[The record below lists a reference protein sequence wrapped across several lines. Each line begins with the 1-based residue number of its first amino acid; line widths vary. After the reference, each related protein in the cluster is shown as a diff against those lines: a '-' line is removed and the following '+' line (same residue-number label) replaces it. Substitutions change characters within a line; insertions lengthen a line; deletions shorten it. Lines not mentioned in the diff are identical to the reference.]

1 MGSYNKIE
9 VDSRLWAAEDRGQ
22 YSVSV
27 KLLSFIFFCL
37 FLSPSIF
44 SPTASAQINLDYTKD
59 DPLIIASDWDFPP
72 YEYSNDEGEPAG
84 YNIELLQTIFK
95 KLDIPYRII
104 LREWSEATQ
113 TFERRDADL
122 IIDPTYRF
130 HGRPYIRST
139 NILNYYKVQLVTAA
153 DARKVTALDDFTP
166 EDTLV
171 LKLNDYAANRIVD
184 ERHLDI
190 PIIYRSPKEALA
202 GISEGRY
209 KYFIWGEGP
218 LKWKKKELAMDTM
231 FVNPIDIPDGEIR
244 IVGYD
249 KELIDAIDDEYAR
262 LEQSGDLEAL
272 RDKWFHPE
280 RQHDDT
286 SPMALIVLAGAIIA
300 VVIGVLMARLVRA
313 RVRQAV
319 HKTEDLNN
327 MMEQALN
334 MGKYYVF
341 TIDVTTGRIHNIHG
355 DLLPEG
361 EMVREVFMP
370 RIKHDDQDDFQKK
383 VDLLVS
389 GELQQARYT
398 KQLNIGT
405 RKDPNWI
412 WLSGLASLEYVDFKP
427 RYITNTVRDI
437 TQQVEDERVNSELSA
452 KYMQVFKTNIVAM
465 SFYDKDGNLID
476 LNDNMRKLCGITEET
491 KAWFHKT
498 QLFEAG
504 LFKDQYL
511 RNSRHQF
518 HACQHT
524 YIPELG
530 LNKYLEVRINPIID
544 DRDEVKYYVV
554 TCREVTAERDIYLE
568 QLRHNQEM
576 EKTNAAINDYEQ
588 RLQYLLEKS
597 DMFVWKF
604 DLVTRQIHFSR
615 SLRTE
620 GYTMS
625 RDEYVNNMFE
635 DEREM
640 ADRNILG
647 MIQRGEDFNAI
658 HHFYYLPSNPDECW
672 SALSGVPEYNK
683 DGKMTAYFGVARDVT
698 ALMQAQQRL
707 KLETSRAED
716 SGRMKS
722 AFLANMTHEI
732 RTPLNAIVGF
742 SDLLPVIDTKEERME
757 FIRIIRNNCD
767 MLMRLINDIL
777 EASSMGQ
784 ALAIKPTEVDISP
797 VFDDICQTLA
807 QRVQEP
813 GVEFIKDNPY
823 PTCPTVLD
831 KGRVQQVLTNFV
843 TNAVKYTH
851 QGFIKVGYH
860 WDRRMKFDG
869 SGEADGLTFYC
880 LDTGAGIPKDKQAS
894 VFERFVKLND
904 FVQGTGLGLSICQN
918 IVERCNGHI
927 GVTSEGEGHGS
938 SFWFWIPC
946 ERKVIS
952 LPCYDNSNSK
962 A

>member
-1 MGSYNKIE
+1 MKEYNIMMRQIRHIP
-9 VDSRLWAAEDRGQ
+9 S
-22 YSVSV
+22 
-27 KLLSFIFFCL
+27 LLLMSL
-37 FLSPSIF
+37 LTLLMAMPVQ
-44 SPTASAQINLDYTKD
+44 AQLDYNYTKD
-59 DPLIIASDWDFPP
+59 DPVIIASDWDFPP
-72 YEYSNDEGEPAG
+72 YEYSNDQGEPAG
-84 YNIELLQTIFK
+84 YNVELLQTIFK

-104 LREWSEATQ
+104 LREWSEAAQ

-122 IIDPTYRF
+122 VIDPTYRF
-130 HGRPYIRST
+130 HGRPYIRSA
-139 NILNYYKVQLVTAA
+139 NILNYYKVLIVSSQDT
-153 DARKVTALDDFTP
+153 RKITTLNDFTP
-166 EDTLV
+166 TDTLV
-171 LKLNDYAANRIVD
+171 LKADDYAANRIVD
-184 ERHLDI
+184 ERQLDI
-190 PIIYRSPKEALA
+190 PILYRSPKEALA

-209 KYFIWGEGP
+209 HYFIWGEGP

-231 FVNPIDIPDGEIR
+231 IVDPIDIPDGEIR

-262 LEQSGDLEAL
+262 LEQSGDLETL

-280 RQHDDT
+280 RVHDDT
-286 SPMALIVLAGAIIA
+286 SPVALFVLAGSIIA
-300 VVIGVLMARLVRA
+300 VVIGLLMTRLVRA
-313 RVRQAV
+313 RVQQAV
-319 HKTEDLNN
+319 RKTEDLNN

-341 TIDVTTGRIHNIHG
+341 TIDVVTGHIHNIHG
-355 DLLPEG
+355 QLLPEG
-361 EMVREVFMP
+361 EMVRDAFMP
-370 RIKHDDQDDFQKK
+370 RIDKSDREDFQGKI
-383 VDLLVS
+383 DLLIA
-389 GELQQARYT
+389 GKLQQARYT
-398 KQLNIGT
+398 KRLNIGS
-405 RKDPNWI
+405 KEQPNWI
-412 WLSGLASLEYVDFKP
+412 WLTGLANLEYEGGKP
-427 RYITNTVRDI
+427 RYIANTVRDI
-437 TQQVEDERVNSELSA
+437 TKQIDDERVNSELSA
-452 KYMQVFKTNIVAM
+452 KYMKIFDTNIVAM
-465 SFYDKDGNLID
+465 SFYDSDGNLID
-476 LNDNMRKLCGITEET
+476 LNDNMRKICEITSEET
-491 KAWFHKT
+491 EAWFFKNK
-498 QLFEAG
+498 LFDTA
-504 LFKDQYL
+504 LLKDQYP
-511 RNSRHQF
+511 RNSHEEF
-518 HACQHT
+518 HVCQHT
-524 YIPELG
+524 YMPQLG
-530 LNKYLEVRINPIID
+530 INKYIELRVNPIWND
-544 DRDEVKYYVV
+544 NEVKYYVL
-554 TCREVTAERDIYLE
+554 TAREITAERDIYLE
-568 QLRHNQEM
+568 QLHHNEEM
-576 EKTNAAINDYEQ
+576 GKTGEAINEYEN

-604 DLVTRQIHFSR
+604 DLVTRQINFSR
-615 SLRTE
+615 SLRTA
-620 GYTMS
+620 GYIMS
-625 RDEYVNNMFE
+625 RDEYVNDIFE
-635 DEREM
+635 DEREE
-640 ADRNILG
+640 ADQKLIG

-658 HHFYYLPSNPDECW
+658 HHFTQLPHQPEPCW
-672 SALSGVPEYNK
+672 YALSGVPERNK
-683 DGKMTAYFGVARDVT
+683 DGVPISYFGVARDVT
-698 ALMQAQQRL
+698 ALMEAQQKL

-742 SDLLPVIDTKEERME
+742 SDLLPVIDTQEERME

-784 ALAIKPTEVDISP
+784 ALAIKPTEVDFSP

-813 GVEFIKDNPY
+813 GVQFIKDNPY

-851 QGFIKVGYH
+851 EGFIQVGYH

-869 SGEADGLTFYC
+869 SGETDGITFYC
-880 LDTGAGIPKDKQAS
+880 LDTGAGIPKEKQAS

-946 ERKVIS
+946 ERKVIN
-952 LPCYDNSNSK
+952 LPGYGMD
-962 A
+962 APTLRG

>member
-1 MGSYNKIE
+1 MTIRIKHTYILLTSLLTLLI
-9 VDSRLWAAEDRGQ
+9 AA
-22 YSVSV
+22 
-27 KLLSFIFFCL
+27 
-37 FLSPSIF
+37 P
-44 SPTASAQINLDYTKD
+44 AQAQLDYSYTKEN
-59 DPLIIASDWDFPP
+59 PVIIASDWDFPP
-72 YEYSNDEGEPAG
+72 YEYSNDQGEPAG
-84 YNIELLQTIFK
+84 YNVELLQAIFK
-95 KLDIPYRII
+95 KLGIPYRII
-104 LREWSEATQ
+104 LREWSEAAQ

-122 IIDPTYRF
+122 VIDPSYRF

-139 NILNYYKVQLVTAA
+139 NILNYYKVQIVSSANS
-153 DARKVTALDDFTP
+153 RKITTINDFTP
-166 EDTLV
+166 EDTIV
-171 LKLNDYAANRIVD
+171 LKLDDYAANRIVE

-202 GISEGRY
+202 GINEGRY
-209 KYFIWGEGP
+209 HYFIWGEGP
-218 LKWKKKELAMDTM
+218 LTWKKKELAISNMI
-231 FVNPIDIPDGEIR
+231 VNPIDIPDGEIR

-262 LEQSGDLEAL
+262 MEQSGDLGAL

-280 RQHDDT
+280 RVHDDT
-286 SPMALIVLAGAIIA
+286 SPIALIVLAGAIIA
-300 VVIGVLMARLVRA
+300 VIIGVLMTRLVRA

-319 HKTEDLNN
+319 RKTEELNN

-341 TIDVTTGRIHNIHG
+341 TIDVVTGHIHNIHG
-355 DLLPEG
+355 LLLPEG
-361 EMVREVFMP
+361 ELVRDVFMP
-370 RIKHDDQDDFQKK
+370 RIDKSEQEEFQKK
-383 VDLLVS
+383 IDQLIT
-389 GELQQARYT
+389 GKLQQSRYT
-398 KQLNIGT
+398 KRLNIGSQEQ
-405 RKDPNWI
+405 PNWI
-412 WLSGLASLEYVDFKP
+412 WLSGLASLEYEGAKP
-427 RYITNTVRDI
+427 RYIHNTVRDI
-437 TQQVEDERVNSELSA
+437 TKQIDDERVNSELNE
-452 KYMQVFKTNIVAM
+452 KYMKIFETNIVAM
-465 SFYDKDGNLID
+465 SFYDDEGNLID
-476 LNDNMRKLCGITEET
+476 LNDKMRELCEVTQETES
-491 KAWFHKT
+491 WLFKT
-498 QLFEAG
+498 NIFNTALI
-504 LFKDQYL
+504 KDQYL
-511 RNSRHQF
+511 PHSREQF
-518 HACQHT
+518 HVCQQT
-524 YIPELG
+524 YIPQLG
-530 LNKYLEVRINPIID
+530 INKHIEMRITPILNEN
-544 DRDEVKYYVV
+544 EVKYYVI
-554 TCREVTAERDIYLE
+554 TAREVTAERDIYLE
-568 QLRHNQEM
+568 QLRHNKEM
-576 EKTNAAINDYEQ
+576 EKTGMAINEYEN

-597 DMFVWKF
+597 DMFVWQF
-604 DLVTRQIHFSR
+604 DLITRQINFSR
-615 SLRTE
+615 SLRQK
-620 GYTMS
+620 GYSMS
-625 RDEYVNNMFE
+625 RDEFIGDMFE
-635 DEREM
+635 EEREE
-640 ADRNILG
+640 ADQNLIG

-658 HHFYYLPSNPDECW
+658 HHFNKIPANPNPCW
-672 SALSGVPEYNK
+672 YALSGVPERNK
-683 DGKMTAYFGVARDVT
+683 DGGITSYFGVARDVT
-698 ALMQAQQRL
+698 NLMEAQQKL
-707 KLETSRAED
+707 KQETSRAED

-784 ALAIKPTEVDISP
+784 ALAIKPTECDFSP

-823 PTCPTVLD
+823 PTCLTVLD

-860 WDRRMKFDG
+860 WDRRVTFDG
-869 SGEADGLTFYC
+869 ISEADGLTIYC
-880 LDTGAGIPKDKQAS
+880 LDTGAGIPKEKQAS

-946 ERKVIS
+946 PKQ
-952 LPCYDNSNSK
+952 N
-962 A
+962 

>member
-1 MGSYNKIE
+1 MIIVNMDKRIIRMG
-9 VDSRLWAAEDRGQ
+9 
-22 YSVSV
+22 V
-27 KLLSFIFFCL
+27 KGMLLFYL
-37 FLSPSIF
+37 MTLLPLS
-44 SPTASAQINLDYTKD
+44 ALAQIDYNYTKD
-59 DPLIIASDWDFPP
+59 NPLIIASDWDFPP
-72 YEYSNDEGEPAG
+72 YEYSNDQGEPAG
-84 YNIELLQTIFK
+84 YNIELLRTILK

-104 LREWSEATQ
+104 LREWSEAAQ

-122 IIDPTYRF
+122 VIDPSYRF

-139 NILNYYKVQLVTAA
+139 NILNYYKVQLVSSLH
-153 DARKVTALDDFTP
+153 ARKINKLDDLTP
-166 EDTLV
+166 DDTLV

-209 KYFIWGEGP
+209 NYFIWGEGP
-218 LKWKKKELAMDTM
+218 LKWKKKELAMDTIYAS
-231 FVNPIDIPDGEIR
+231 PIDIPDGEIR

-262 LEQSGDLEAL
+262 LEQSGDLDTL

-280 RQHDDT
+280 RIHDDT
-286 SPMALIVLAGAIIA
+286 SPVALIVLAGAIIA
-300 VVIGVLMARLVRA
+300 VIIIMLMTRLVRA
-313 RVRQAV
+313 RVQQAV
-319 HKTEDLNN
+319 RKTEDLNN
-327 MMEQALN
+327 IMEQALN

-341 TIDVTTGRIHNIHG
+341 TIDVETGRIHNIHG
-355 DLLPEG
+355 QLLPEG
-361 EMVREVFMP
+361 ELVREVFMP
-370 RIKHDDQDDFQKK
+370 RIDKDDHEEFQKK
-383 VDLLVS
+383 IDLLIS

-405 RKDPNWI
+405 HKEPNWI
-412 WLSGLASLEYVDFKP
+412 WLSGLASLEYENFKP

-437 TQQVEDERVNSELSA
+437 TSQIEDERVNSELSA
-452 KYMQVFKTNIVAM
+452 KYMNIFQTNIVAM
-465 SFYDKDGNLID
+465 SFYSKEGQLID
-476 LNDNMRKLCGITEET
+476 FNDNMRKLCEITDET
-491 KAWFHKT
+491 EPWYHKT
-498 QLFEAG
+498 PLFEAG
-504 LFKDQYL
+504 LFKDQYP
-511 RNSRHQF
+511 RNSREEF

-524 YIPELG
+524 HIPDLG
-530 LNKYLEVRINPIID
+530 INKYIELRVKPVRD
-544 DRDEVKYYVV
+544 DKDEVKYYVI
-554 TCREVTAERDIYLE
+554 TAREITAERDIYLE
-568 QLRHNQEM
+568 QVRHNREM
-576 EKTNAAINDYEQ
+576 EKTNAAINKYEN

-597 DMFVWKF
+597 DMFVWEF
-604 DLVTRQIHFSR
+604 DLVTRQINFSR
-615 SLRTE
+615 SLRIK

-625 RDEYVNNMFE
+625 HDEYINNMFA
-635 DEREM
+635 DEREE
-640 ADRNILG
+640 ADQRLIG

-658 HHFYYLPSNPDECW
+658 HHFNKTPYNPRPCW
-672 SALSGVPEYNK
+672 YALSGTPSRNEN
-683 DGKMTAYFGVARDVT
+683 GMITSYFGVARDVT
-698 ALMQAQQRL
+698 VLMDAQQKL

-784 ALAIKPTEVDISP
+784 ALAIKPTECDFSL

-823 PTCPTVLD
+823 STCPTVLD

-860 WDRRMKFDG
+860 WDRRITFDG
-869 SGEADGLTFYC
+869 SHEADGLTIYC

-918 IVERCNGHI
+918 IVESCNGHI

-946 ERKVIS
+946 ERKLIN
-952 LPCYDNSNSK
+952 LPGYDNSK
-962 A
+962 TIKI

>member
-1 MGSYNKIE
+1 MMRQIRHIYP
-9 VDSRLWAAEDRGQ
+9 
-22 YSVSV
+22 
-27 KLLSFIFFCL
+27 LLITSL
-37 FLSPSIF
+37 MTLL
-44 SPTASAQINLDYTKD
+44 TAMPVQAQLDDNYTKD
-59 DPLIIASDWDFPP
+59 NPVIIASDWDFPP
-72 YEYSNDEGEPAG
+72 YEYSNDRGEPAG
-84 YNIELLQTIFK
+84 YNVELLQTILN

-104 LREWSEATQ
+104 LSEWSEAAQ
-113 TFERRDADL
+113 AFERHDADL
-122 IIDPTYRF
+122 VIDPTYRF

-139 NILNYYKVQLVTAA
+139 NILNYYKVQIVSSR
-153 DARKVTALDDFTP
+153 DARKITTLDDFTP
-166 EDTLV
+166 NDTLV
-171 LKLNDYAANRIVD
+171 LKADDYAANRIVD
-184 ERHLDI
+184 ERQLDI
-190 PIIYRSPKEALA
+190 PILYRSPKEALA

-209 KYFIWGEGP
+209 HHFIWGEGP
-218 LKWKKKELAMDTM
+218 LKWKKKELAIDTM
-231 FVNPIDIPDGEIR
+231 IVNPIDIPDGEIR

-262 LEQSGDLEAL
+262 LEQSGDLETL

-280 RQHDDT
+280 RIHDDT
-286 SPMALIVLAGAIIA
+286 SPVALFVLAGSIVAVII
-300 VVIGVLMARLVRA
+300 VLLMTRLVRA
-313 RVRQAV
+313 RVQQAV
-319 HKTEDLNN
+319 RKTEDLNN

-341 TIDVTTGRIHNIHG
+341 TIDVVTGHIHNIHG
-355 DLLPEG
+355 QLLPEG
-361 EMVREVFMP
+361 ELVRDVFMP
-370 RIKHDDQDDFQKK
+370 RIDQSDQEDFQRKI
-383 VDLLVS
+383 DLLIV

-398 KQLNIGT
+398 KRLNIGT
-405 RKDPNWI
+405 LKKPNWI
-412 WLSGLASLEYVDFKP
+412 WLSGLASVEFEGGKP
-427 RYITNTVRDI
+427 RYIANTVRDI
-437 TQQVEDERVNSELSA
+437 TKQIDDERVNSELSA
-452 KYMQVFKTNIVAM
+452 KYMKIFETNIIAM
-465 SFYDKDGNLID
+465 SFYDPDGNLID
-476 LNDNMRKLCGITEET
+476 LNDNMRKICEITSEET
-491 KAWFHKT
+491 EAWFFKNK
-498 QLFEAG
+498 LFDTP
-504 LFKDQYL
+504 LIKDQYQ
-511 RNSRHQF
+511 RNTRELF

-524 YIPELG
+524 YMPQLGIDKYIELR
-530 LNKYLEVRINPIID
+530 VNPIWNDNEI
-544 DRDEVKYYVV
+544 KYYVL
-554 TCREVTAERDIYLE
+554 TAREITAERDIYLE
-568 QLRHNQEM
+568 QLHHNKEM
-576 EKTNAAINDYEQ
+576 EKTSEAINEYEN

-597 DMFVWKF
+597 DMYVWKF
-604 DLVTRQIHFSR
+604 DLTTRQINFSR

-620 GYTMS
+620 GHVMS
-625 RDEYVNNMFE
+625 RDMFVNNMYA
-635 DEREM
+635 DEREE
-640 ADRNILG
+640 ADQRLIG

-658 HHFYYLPSNPDECW
+658 HHFTSLPGNPNPCW
-672 SALSGVPEYNK
+672 YALSGVPEYNK
-683 DGKMTAYFGVARDVT
+683 DGMLVSYFGVARDVT
-698 ALMQAQQRL
+698 NLMEAQQKL
-707 KLETSRAED
+707 KQETSRAED

-742 SDLLPVIDTKEERME
+742 SDLLPMIDTREERME

-784 ALAIKPTEVDISP
+784 ALAIKPTECDFSA

-851 QGFIKVGYH
+851 EGFIKVGYH

-869 SGEADGLTFYC
+869 SSESDGLTIYC

-952 LPCYDNSNSK
+952 LPGYDMDAPTLRHETPTSK

>member
-1 MGSYNKIE
+1 MNEKRYIKYNKVQKWTKYLPI
-9 VDSRLWAAEDRGQ
+9 
-22 YSVSV
+22 
-27 KLLSFIFFCL
+27 LLTLSL
-37 FLSPSIF
+37 FHLFTFP
-44 SPTASAQINLDYTKD
+44 ASAQIDLDYTKD
-59 DPLIIASDWDFPP
+59 NPLIIASDWDFPP

-84 YNIELLQTIFK
+84 YNIELLQKIFK

-209 KYFIWGEGP
+209 DYFIWGEGP

-231 FVNPIDIPDGEIR
+231 FVSPIDIPDGEIR

-370 RIKHDDQDDFQKK
+370 RIDKSDQEDFQKK

-437 TQQVEDERVNSELSA
+437 TQQVKDERINSELSA
-452 KYMQVFKTNIVAM
+452 KYMQIFQTNIVAM

-476 LNDNMRKLCGITEET
+476 MNDNMRKLCEVTEET
-491 KAWFHKT
+491 ELWFHKT
-498 QLFEAG
+498 LLFDAG
-504 LFKDQYL
+504 LFKDQYP
-511 RNSRHQF
+511 RNSREQF

-530 LNKYLEVRINPIID
+530 INKYIELRVNPIRD
-544 DRDEVKYYVV
+544 DKDEVKYYVI
-554 TCREVTAERDIYLE
+554 TAREVTNEREVYLE
-568 QLRHNQEM
+568 QLRHNREM
-576 EKTNAAINDYEQ
+576 EKTNAAINDYEN

-597 DMFVWKF
+597 DMFVWTF
-604 DLVTRQIHFSR
+604 DLAMRQIHFSR
-615 SLRTE
+615 SLRAK

-625 RDEYVNNMFE
+625 RDDYVNAMYE
-635 DEREM
+635 DEREV
-640 ADRNILG
+640 ADQKIIG
-647 MIQRGEDFNAI
+647 MMQRGEDFNAI
-658 HHFYYLPSNPDECW
+658 HHFCYLPSNPDECW
-672 SALSGVPEYNK
+672 YALSGVPEYNK
-683 DGKMTAYFGVARDVT
+683 DGKITSYFGVARDVT
-698 ALMQAQQRL
+698 ALMQAQQLL

-742 SDLLPVIDTKEERME
+742 SDLLPVIDTQEERME

-784 ALAIKPTEVDISP
+784 ALAIRPAECDVSS

-813 GVEFIKDNPY
+813 GVEFVKDNPY
-823 PTCPTVLD
+823 LTCPTVLD

-843 TNAVKYTH
+843 TNAVKYT
-851 QGFIKVGYH
+851 
-860 WDRRMKFDG
+860 
-869 SGEADGLTFYC
+869 L
-880 LDTGAGIPKDKQAS
+880 
-894 VFERFVKLND
+894 
-904 FVQGTGLGLSICQN
+904 
-918 IVERCNGHI
+918 
-927 GVTSEGEGHGS
+927 
-938 SFWFWIPC
+938 
-946 ERKVIS
+946 
-952 LPCYDNSNSK
+952 
-962 A
+962 

>member
-1 MGSYNKIE
+1 MKEKIYHTYNKVQKWRKYLPI
-9 VDSRLWAAEDRGQ
+9 LFT
-22 YSVSV
+22 
-27 KLLSFIFFCL
+27 LSL
-37 FLSPSIF
+37 FHLFTFP
-44 SPTASAQINLDYTKD
+44 ASAQIDYSYTKEN
-59 DPLIIASDWDFPP
+59 PAIIASDWDFPP
-72 YEYSNDEGEPAG
+72 YEYSNDQGEPAG
-84 YNIELLQTIFK
+84 YNVELLQTIFK

-104 LREWSEATQ
+104 LREWSEAAQ

-122 IIDPTYRF
+122 VIDPSYRF

-139 NILNYYKVQLVTAA
+139 NILNYYKVQIVSSAG
-153 DARKVTALDDFTP
+153 ARKVTALADFTP

-171 LKLNDYAANRIVD
+171 LKLDDYAANRIVD
-184 ERHLDI
+184 ERHLDV
-190 PIIYRSPKEALA
+190 PIIYCSPKEALA

-209 KYFIWGEGP
+209 NYFIWGEGP
-218 LKWKKKELAMDTM
+218 LNWKKKELAIDTLITGS
-231 FVNPIDIPDGEIR
+231 IDIPDGEIR

-262 LEQSGDLEAL
+262 LEQGGDLEKL

-286 SPMALIVLAGAIIA
+286 SPVALIVLAGAIVA
-300 VVIGVLMARLVRA
+300 VIIGLLMARLVRD

-319 HKTEDLNN
+319 RRSEDLNQI
-327 MMEQALN
+327 MEQALN

-341 TIDVTTGRIHNIHG
+341 TIDVVTGQIHNIHG

-361 EMVREVFMP
+361 ELVREVFLP
-370 RIKHDDQDDFQKK
+370 RIDKSDQEDFQKK
-383 VDLLVS
+383 VDLLIS

-398 KQLNIGT
+398 KRLNIGSL
-405 RKDPNWI
+405 KDPNRI

-427 RYITNTVRDI
+427 RYITNTARDI
-437 TQQVEDERVNSELSA
+437 TQQIEDERINSELSA
-452 KYMQVFKTNIVAM
+452 KYMKIFETNIIAM
-465 SFYDKDGNLID
+465 AFYDSEGNLID
-476 LNDNMRKLCGITEET
+476 MNDNMRKLCEVNEASEAWLFKT
-491 KAWFHKT
+491 KIFDTA
-498 QLFEAG
+498 LV
-504 LFKDQYL
+504 KDQYL
-511 RNSRHQF
+511 CGSREEF
-518 HACQHT
+518 HVCQHAVFPQLGIDK
-524 YIPELG
+524 YIELR
-530 LNKYLEVRINPIID
+530 LKPVCD
-544 DRDEVKYYVV
+544 DHDKVKYYVS
-554 TCREVTAERDIYLE
+554 TAREITDERNIYLE
-568 QLRHNQEM
+568 QLHHNKEM
-576 EKTNAAINDYEQ
+576 EKTNAAINEYES
-588 RLQYLLEKS
+588 RLQYLLDNS
-597 DMFVWKF
+597 QMFIWNYYPESGQITYTHSSRKNEFSETLEEFFEGVDEESMEQALTDIKACIES
-604 DLVTRQIHFSR
+604 RQP
-615 SLRTE
+615 
-620 GYTMS
+620 Y
-625 RDEYVNNMFE
+625 D
-635 DEREM
+635 
-640 ADRNILG
+640 
-647 MIQRGEDFNAI
+647 AI
-658 HHFYYLPSNPDECW
+658 HHYRYTPLEKHPVW
-672 SALSGVPEYNK
+672 YAISGIPNLDK
-683 DGKMTAYFGVARDVT
+683 AGKLTSYFGIARNIT
-698 ALMQAQQRL
+698 FLMDAQERL
-707 KLETSRAED
+707 KRETSRAED

-784 ALAIKPTEVDISP
+784 ALAIKPAECDVSS

-813 GVEFIKDNPY
+813 GVEFIKYNPY

-860 WDRRMKFDG
+860 WERRTTFDG
-869 SGEADGLTFYC
+869 SGEAEGLTFYC

-938 SFWFWIPC
+938 TFWFWIPC
-946 ERKVIS
+946 DRKIIN
-952 LPCYDNSNSK
+952 LPGYDTPTLK

>member
-1 MGSYNKIE
+1 MKEKIYHTYNKVQKWRKYLPI
-9 VDSRLWAAEDRGQ
+9 LFT
-22 YSVSV
+22 
-27 KLLSFIFFCL
+27 LSL
-37 FLSPSIF
+37 FHLFTFP
-44 SPTASAQINLDYTKD
+44 ASAQIDYSYTKEN
-59 DPLIIASDWDFPP
+59 PVIIASDWDFPP
-72 YEYSNDEGEPAG
+72 YEYSNDQGEPAG
-84 YNIELLQTIFK
+84 YNVELLQTIFK

-104 LREWSEATQ
+104 LREWSEAAQ

-122 IIDPTYRF
+122 VIDPSYRF

-139 NILNYYKVQLVTAA
+139 NILNYYKVQIVSSAG
-153 DARKVTALDDFTP
+153 ARKVTALADFTP

-171 LKLNDYAANRIVD
+171 LKLDDYAANRIVD
-184 ERHLDI
+184 ERHLDV
-190 PIIYRSPKEALA
+190 PIIYCSPKEALA

-209 KYFIWGEGP
+209 NYFIWGEGP
-218 LKWKKKELAMDTM
+218 LNWKKKELAIDTLITGS
-231 FVNPIDIPDGEIR
+231 IDIPDGEIR

-262 LEQSGDLEAL
+262 LEQGGDLEKL

-286 SPMALIVLAGAIIA
+286 SPVALIVLAGAIVA
-300 VVIGVLMARLVRA
+300 VIIGLLMARLVRD

-319 HKTEDLNN
+319 RRSEDLNQI
-327 MMEQALN
+327 MEQALN

-341 TIDVTTGRIHNIHG
+341 TIDVVTGQIHNIHG

-361 EMVREVFMP
+361 ELVREVFLP
-370 RIKHDDQDDFQKK
+370 RIDKSDQEDFQKK
-383 VDLLVS
+383 VDLLIS

-398 KQLNIGT
+398 KRLNIGSL
-405 RKDPNWI
+405 KDPNRI

-427 RYITNTVRDI
+427 RYITNTARDI
-437 TQQVEDERVNSELSA
+437 TQQIEDERINSELSA
-452 KYMQVFKTNIVAM
+452 KYMKIFETNIIAM
-465 SFYDKDGNLID
+465 AFYDSEGNLID
-476 LNDNMRKLCGITEET
+476 MNDNMRKLCEVNEASEAWLFKT
-491 KAWFHKT
+491 KIFDTA
-498 QLFEAG
+498 LV
-504 LFKDQYL
+504 KDQYL
-511 RNSRHQF
+511 CGSREEF
-518 HACQHT
+518 HVCQHAVFPQLGIDK
-524 YIPELG
+524 YIELR
-530 LNKYLEVRINPIID
+530 LKPVCD
-544 DRDEVKYYVV
+544 DHDKVKYYVS
-554 TCREVTAERDIYLE
+554 TAREITDERNIYLE
-568 QLRHNQEM
+568 QLHHNKEM
-576 EKTNAAINDYEQ
+576 EKTNAAINEYES
-588 RLQYLLEKS
+588 RLQYLLDNS
-597 DMFVWKF
+597 QMFIWNYYPESGQITYTHSSRKNEFSETLEEFFEGVDEESMKQALT
-604 DLVTRQIHFSR
+604 DIKACIESRQP
-615 SLRTE
+615 
-620 GYTMS
+620 Y
-625 RDEYVNNMFE
+625 D
-635 DEREM
+635 
-640 ADRNILG
+640 
-647 MIQRGEDFNAI
+647 AI
-658 HHFYYLPSNPDECW
+658 HHSRYTPLEKHPVWY
-672 SALSGVPEYNK
+672 AISGIPNLDK
-683 DGKMTAYFGVARDVT
+683 AGKLTSYFGIARNIT
-698 ALMQAQQRL
+698 FLMDAQERL
-707 KLETSRAED
+707 KRETSRAED

-742 SDLLPVIDTKEERME
+742 SDLLPVIDTQQERME

-784 ALAIKPTEVDISP
+784 ALAIKPAECDVSS

-860 WDRRMKFDG
+860 WERRTTFDG
-869 SGEADGLTFYC
+869 SGEAEGLTFYC

-946 ERKVIS
+946 ERKIIN
-952 LPCYDNSNSK
+952 LPGYDTPTLK

>member
-1 MGSYNKIE
+1 MKEKIYHTYNKVQKWRKYLPI
-9 VDSRLWAAEDRGQ
+9 LFT
-22 YSVSV
+22 
-27 KLLSFIFFCL
+27 LSL
-37 FLSPSIF
+37 FHLFTFP
-44 SPTASAQINLDYTKD
+44 ASAQIDYSYTKEN
-59 DPLIIASDWDFPP
+59 PVIIASDWDFPP
-72 YEYSNDEGEPAG
+72 YEYSNDQGEPAG
-84 YNIELLQTIFK
+84 YNVELLQTIFK

-104 LREWSEATQ
+104 LREWSEAAQ

-122 IIDPTYRF
+122 VIDPSYRF

-139 NILNYYKVQLVTAA
+139 NILNYYKVQIVSSAG
-153 DARKVTALDDFTP
+153 ARKVTALADFTP

-171 LKLNDYAANRIVD
+171 LKLDDYAANRIVD
-184 ERHLDI
+184 ERHLDV
-190 PIIYRSPKEALA
+190 PIIYCSPKEALA

-209 KYFIWGEGP
+209 NYFIWGEGP
-218 LKWKKKELAMDTM
+218 LNWKKKELAIDTLITGS
-231 FVNPIDIPDGEIR
+231 IDIPDGEIR

-262 LEQSGDLEAL
+262 LEQGGDLEKL

-286 SPMALIVLAGAIIA
+286 SPVALIVLAGAIVA
-300 VVIGVLMARLVRA
+300 VIIGLLMARLVRD

-319 HKTEDLNN
+319 RRSEDLNQI
-327 MMEQALN
+327 MEQALN

-341 TIDVTTGRIHNIHG
+341 TIDVVTGQIHNIHG

-361 EMVREVFMP
+361 ELVREVFLP
-370 RIKHDDQDDFQKK
+370 RIDKSDQEDFQKK
-383 VDLLVS
+383 VDLLIS

-398 KQLNIGT
+398 KRLNIGSL
-405 RKDPNWI
+405 KDPNRI

-427 RYITNTVRDI
+427 RYITNTARDI
-437 TQQVEDERVNSELSA
+437 TQQIEDERINSELSA
-452 KYMQVFKTNIVAM
+452 KYMKIFETNIIAM
-465 SFYDKDGNLID
+465 AFYDSEGNLID
-476 LNDNMRKLCGITEET
+476 MNDNMRKLCEVNEASEAWLFKT
-491 KAWFHKT
+491 KIFDTA
-498 QLFEAG
+498 LV
-504 LFKDQYL
+504 KDQYL
-511 RNSRHQF
+511 CGSREEF
-518 HACQHT
+518 HVCQHAVFPQLGIDK
-524 YIPELG
+524 YIELR
-530 LNKYLEVRINPIID
+530 LKPVCD
-544 DRDEVKYYVV
+544 DHDKVKYYVS
-554 TCREVTAERDIYLE
+554 TAREITDERNIYLE
-568 QLRHNQEM
+568 QLHHNKEM
-576 EKTNAAINDYEQ
+576 EKTNAAINEYES
-588 RLQYLLEKS
+588 RLQYLLDNS
-597 DMFVWKF
+597 QMFIWNYYPESGQITYTHSSRKNEFSETLEEFFEGVDEESMEQALTDIKACIES
-604 DLVTRQIHFSR
+604 RQP
-615 SLRTE
+615 
-620 GYTMS
+620 Y
-625 RDEYVNNMFE
+625 D
-635 DEREM
+635 
-640 ADRNILG
+640 
-647 MIQRGEDFNAI
+647 AI
-658 HHFYYLPSNPDECW
+658 HHYRYTPLEKHPVW
-672 SALSGVPEYNK
+672 YAISGIPNLDK
-683 DGKMTAYFGVARDVT
+683 AGKLTSYFGIARNIT
-698 ALMQAQQRL
+698 FLMDAQERL
-707 KLETSRAED
+707 KRETSRAED

-784 ALAIKPTEVDISP
+784 ALAIKPAECDVSS

-938 SFWFWIPC
+938 TFWFWIPC
-946 ERKVIS
+946 DRKVIN
-952 LPCYDNSNSK
+952 LPGYDNSK
-962 A
+962 TIKI